1 MSEEDQ
7 REEEVEKLQQ
17 FWRERI
23 SHWYPHLLH
32 AAHFLP
38 AVFMNRTRYSTET
51 QAGQTVYVP
60 QVPLSNLPKGDR
72 SSFREDEAREDQALQ
87 CVLACLRHITG
98 TRDEHGGCRA
108 QQPHEEQ
115 TIRTGGET
123 KSIDTRKKQRAT
135 TRSRDDTK
143 QALPSHS
150 EDAAQVETESEYG
163 TDLDASHLES
173 AELKN
178 EDKGREV
185 GRKDSCMKPTE
196 SPDKENVLPQPSPQ
210 QSGHESG
217 REEQPCVTHHQP
229 HLPHTGH
236 TAPKPSSSAAATS
249 NEVIFVISQ
258 LAYVNYLKDVP
269 EHLRGLLPTPKDME
283 KENQHRGDFDLL
295 IIHRY
300 HGLFACE
307 VKAVGDKLAG
317 NTESETNEIISKKI
331 VRAVEQL
338 RKAEKVLRHLVS
350 LHEPPPRVNKCLML
364 PNLTRDVL
372 RRVLHASPQLKQVK
386 CCTINLPVELCHFTC
401 TPVILMELVCMTPCF
416 NFCHRFVS

>member
-1 MSEEDQ
+1 MSEEDH

-38 AVFMNRTRYSTET
+38 AVFMNRTRYRTET

-60 QVPLSNLPKGDR
+60 QVPLSNLPRGDR

-87 CVLACLRHITG
+87 CVLACLRDIAG
-98 TRDEHGGCRA
+98 TRTPWEEDVHPQPEHVQA
-108 QQPHEEQ
+108 E
-115 TIRTGGET
+115 
-123 KSIDTRKKQRAT
+123 
-135 TRSRDDTK
+135 
-143 QALPSHS
+143 ALPK
-150 EDAAQVETESEYG
+150 QV
-163 TDLDASHLES
+163 
-173 AELKN
+173 
-178 EDKGREV
+178 
-185 GRKDSCMKPTE
+185 M
-196 SPDKENVLPQPSPQ
+196 
-210 QSGHESG
+210 
-217 REEQPCVTHHQP
+217 
-229 HLPHTGH
+229 
-236 TAPKPSSSAAATS
+236 
-249 NEVIFVISQ
+249 FVISQ
-258 LAYVNYLKDVP
+258 LKYVNYLKDVP

-331 VRAVEQL
+331 VRALEQL

-372 RRVLHASPQLKQVK
+372 SRVLGVFPQLEQVR
-386 CCTINLPVELCHFTC
+386 
-401 TPVILMELVCMTPCF
+401 
-416 NFCHRFVS
+416 FCHS